1 MSEKD
6 IILRVCHV
14 CDAPLPNDKDKLN
27 FYNKHKLIC
36 DDCIIIEKGCK
47 GFLNHSLFEFK

>member
-14 CDAPLPNDKDKLN
+14 CDAPLPNDKGDLS
-27 FYNKHKLIC
+27 FYKTQTYLR
-36 DDCIIIEKGCK
+36 
-47 GFLNHSLFEFK
+47 

>member
-6 IILRVCHV
+6 IVLRVCHV

-27 FYNKHKLIC
+27 FYNKHKRIC
-36 DDCIIIEKGCK
+36 DDCIIIDKGCK
-47 GFLNHSLFEFK
+47 G